1 MIDMK
6 EIFIGEKASTAILAI
21 RKYSNIED
29 EILLRKRTSKC
40 SYRLIS
46 FDISVWLE
54 RILNL
59 I

>member
-1 MIDMK
+1 MIEMK
-6 EIFIGEKASTAILAI
+6 EIFIGEEAPTAILAI
-21 RKYSNIED
+21 RKHSNIKD
-29 EILLRKRTSKC
+29 EILLRKKTSKC